1 VPSGFLHTLAKNG
14 QAMEERAGGY
24 ETGREETDP
33 LGSGGSQAPGGAI
46 GAFGKQEAELSEC
59 YVNL

>member
-1 VPSGFLHTLAKNG
+1 
-14 QAMEERAGGY
+14 MEERAGGY

-46 GAFGKQEAELSEC
+46 GAFGKQEAELNEC